1 MLQSQQWYQSLD
13 LFSYILDAI
22 TEKSKLYCCLDNGLV
37 EFTHGIDESKVKC
50 NQLVELVHAV
60 DELDPLTG
68 YLRVQVL
75 ELVQNHYLKLFWS
88 YKNYFLMW

>member
-1 MLQSQQWYQSLD
+1 MYNRENIDPRFIGLNVHHRSVRMLKTQQWYQSLD

-68 YLRVQVL
+68 YLRV
-75 ELVQNHYLKLFWS
+75 
-88 YKNYFLMW
+88 

>member
-1 MLQSQQWYQSLD
+1 MYDRENIDTSFIGLHVHHRSVRMLQSQQWYQSLD

-68 YLRVQVL
+68 YLRV
-75 ELVQNHYLKLFWS
+75 
-88 YKNYFLMW
+88 